1 MMDFFDFV
9 SQLDFYDLAD
19 DLLHQ
24 ATGKYTKLEWERQP
38 GGPRGVDVERELN
51 RVGVS
56 ICGRWFSP
64 ASEEH
69 EHGTLSCL
77 VGNGQARWAEYAL
90 EAVGVIPFVNRP
102 IDAQSVAAAR
112 ARRERRIPAWSE
124 STPFAKTS
132 GPAARC
138 FENKPSRAG
147 WVERLRDWLLD
158 GG

>member
-1 MMDFFDFV
+1 MDFLDFV

-24 ATGKYTKLEWERQP
+24 ATGKYTKLEWERVP
-38 GGPRGVDVERELN
+38 GGPRGIDVERELA

-56 ICGRWFSP
+56 ICGRWFTP
-64 ASEEH
+64 PSEQH

-77 VGNGQARWAEYAL
+77 VHNGQARWAEYAL
-90 EAVGVIPFVNRP
+90 EAVGTIPWVSKP
-102 IDAQSVAAAR
+102 IDTQSVAAAL

-124 STPFAKTS
+124 RTS
-132 GPAARC
+132 VGTLKFTSPMTAQ
-138 FENKPSRAG
+138 PSRAG
-147 WVERLRDWLLD
+147 WVERLRSWLLD